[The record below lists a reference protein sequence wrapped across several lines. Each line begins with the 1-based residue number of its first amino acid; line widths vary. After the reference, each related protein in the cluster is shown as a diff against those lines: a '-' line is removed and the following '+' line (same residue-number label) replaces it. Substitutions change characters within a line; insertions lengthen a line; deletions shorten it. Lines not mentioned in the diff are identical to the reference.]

1 MDCYACDQPAT
12 RNCPRCARPYCPE
25 HGAEYCAGCLD
36 PLSAAP
42 SSAVFRA
49 SLFGLL
55 IASVL
60 ALWLLVRPPSVP
72 GDGGPIVRPQPTPQV
87 TPAGTKQPGASTAR
101 PTATPSPGGEPAATA
116 TPGVSPAEG
125 TPAPTESGPIEYSVQ
140 EGDTWYGIA
149 EAYGVSA
156 EDLAAVNG
164 LTLDDFLQPGQIIV
178 IPR

>member
-1 MDCYACDQPAT
+1 MECYACDQAAT
-12 RNCPRCARPYCPE
+12 RQCPRCARAYCPE
-25 HGAEYCAGCLD
+25 HGADYCADCLD
-36 PLSAAP
+36 PLNAAP
-42 SSAVFRA
+42 SGAVFRA

-87 TPAGTKQPGASTAR
+87 TPAGTRPPGAPTTR
-101 PTATPSPGGEPAATA
+101 PTATPAPSGEPAATPS
-116 TPGVSPAEG
+116 PGVAPAEE
-125 TPAPTESGPIEYSVQ
+125 TPVPTQGGPLQYTVQ
-140 EGDTWYGIA
+140 EGDTWFGIA

-164 LTLDDFLQPGQIIV
+164 LTLDDFLHPGDVIV
-178 IPR
+178 IPQ